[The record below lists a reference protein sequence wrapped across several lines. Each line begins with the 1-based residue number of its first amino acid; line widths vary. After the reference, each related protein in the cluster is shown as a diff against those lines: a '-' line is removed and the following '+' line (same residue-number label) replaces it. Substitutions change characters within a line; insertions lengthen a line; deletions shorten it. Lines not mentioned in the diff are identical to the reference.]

1 VSAELN
7 RRVCAVWRQT
17 EGVVGRGQRFVDTI
31 VKEGVL
37 IVKNR
42 SANDGVIDGQDRAVA
57 SAVNV
62 TIKSGTTPNQKISRA
77 RDGNVAV
84 DK

>member
-1 VSAELN
+1 MRSPEIRILA
-7 RRVCAVWRQT
+7 RVPL
-17 EGVVGRGQRFVDTI
+17 GRAR
-31 VKEGVL
+31 L
-37 IVKNR
+37 SR
-42 SANDGVIDGQDRAVA
+42 SANDGVIDRQDRAVA

-62 TIKSGTTPNQKISRA
+62 TIKSGTTRNQKISGA

>member
-1 VSAELN
+1 
-7 RRVCAVWRQT
+7 
-17 EGVVGRGQRFVDTI
+17 
-31 VKEGVL
+31 L
-37 IVKNR
+37 IVENR
-42 SANDGVIDGQDRAVA
+42 SANDSVIDRQDRAVA

-62 TIKSGTTPNQKISRA
+62 TIKSGTTPNQKISGA